1 MVLPERYTRPAIILH
16 WLIAAL
22 MIVNF
27 ALGQF
32 SEAFGEDYI
41 RFMINAHKSTGITVL
56 GLVLLRILWR
66 LTHQPPALPANFK
79 PWEKRASHAAHMLLY
94 FLMFALPLSGWM
106 HDSAWKAAPE
116 IKMYWFGLFEWP
128 RISWIMELEPVLK
141 EQWHSVLGEVHEI
154 MGKVLLALFVLHVG
168 GALKHQFIDKH
179 PELQR
184 MWR

>member
-16 WLIAAL
+16 WLVAAL

-32 SEAFGEDYI
+32 SESFGDDNV

-56 GLVLLRILWR
+56 GLVIVRLLWR
-66 LTHQPPALPANFK
+66 MTHQPPALPDHFK
-79 PWEKRASHAAHMLLY
+79 PWEKRVSHLVHWSLY

-128 RISWIMELEPVLK
+128 RISWIMAIEPAAK
-141 EQWHSVLGEVHEI
+141 ESLHSVLGDVHEI
-154 MGKVLLALFVLHVG
+154 MGKVLLGLFVLHVAA
-168 GALKHQFIDKH
+168 ALKHQFIDRH